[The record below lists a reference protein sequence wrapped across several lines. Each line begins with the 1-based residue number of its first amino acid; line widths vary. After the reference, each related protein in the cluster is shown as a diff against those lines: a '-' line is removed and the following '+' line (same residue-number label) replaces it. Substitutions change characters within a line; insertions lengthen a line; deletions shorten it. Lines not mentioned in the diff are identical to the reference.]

1 VSFSYDTSVE
11 ADGHYSITCFIVGGT
26 GRKWSVLSPTKRRQT
41 VLNQITA
48 MVGDEHGHRVYETEE
63 IIEDEWI
70 KEQWRKGAPS
80 PVMGPNLLNKYADVL
95 RAPCGSLH
103 FVGTETAY
111 EWKGYMDGAISAGA
125 RGAGEVIDALRK
137 SAAR

>member
-11 ADGHYSITCFIVGGT
+11 ADGHYSITYFIIGST
-26 GRKWSVLSPTKRRQT
+26 DRKWSVLSPTKRRQT

-70 KEQWRKGAPS
+70 KEQWSK
-80 PVMGPNLLNKYADVL
+80 GPNLLNKYADVL